1 MYNEEE
7 RNFIETIH
15 CNSGDCLIF
24 AIDMDIYHEEEVNI
38 MLNKLQ
44 AQMPEIKIGI
54 IPSDLVDYMVHIK
67 NNNIPYLGNTIAT
80 TDLDNINFCTSTSKK
95 TDYYTDKDLDAG
107 FYRME

>member
-1 MYNEEE
+1 MYNEKE

-24 AIDMDIYHEEEVNI
+24 AIDMNIYHEEEVDT
-38 MLNKLQ
+38 MLNKLR

-54 IPSDLVDYMVHIK
+54 IPSVDYMIHIK

-80 TDLDNINFCTSTSKK
+80 TGLDNINFCTGTSSKK
-95 TDYYTDKDLDAG
+95 TDYYTDKDLDTG